1 MVRSPD
7 ADFGYSR
14 LSSRLEALLRAAC
27 RAPSVDATA
36 VVPATRMPSRQ
47 RSRRLDTRVQHVDPP
62 DLTLWPT
69 LRHLYPLWRA
79 QWRLVSFGLTCALIF
94 TGLSLAIPILIQR
107 TIDNAIDGGDT
118 QLLVEYLSVILVIAA
133 VRFAVNFSRR
143 YATARVGIAVEAR
156 LRGMMYDA
164 YLTYPRAFYD
174 RHATGEVISR
184 ATNDIYPVRYFIG
197 WGVVQAIQ
205 SLMMLVGATI
215 VLVSVNPKLTLYA
228 ALAMPP
234 IAVLTFVFAH
244 KVHPISRVVQAKKG
258 HLTEASDEAVV
269 GIEMVQAF
277 GREDDVR
284 ERFRGRAGAVR
295 HETMRQAGV
304 ESRFLPGLIFLP
316 SLAIAAVLYFG
327 GREAIDGN
335 LTIGQFTLFI
345 TLLLQLVWPL
355 EALGW
360 IINLGQR
367 ATAAAS
373 RSFAW
378 LDSIET
384 LPEPAHPTGLPDG
397 PLTVRLEDVRF
408 SYATGSEVL
417 SGVDLDV
424 SPGEIVAVCGATG
437 AGKTSLLNLL
447 PRFYDPT
454 VGRVLIGGV
463 DSREIALS
471 ELRSSVALVTQK
483 AVLFSMPLRDNLLA
497 ARPDADWS
505 EVLAACEA
513 AGVAAFVDVL
523 PDGYDTL
530 IGERGVNLSGGQR
543 QRVALARALIARA
556 RVIVLDD
563 PMSAVDTETERHLVA
578 TLRSAVAG
586 RTVLISGQ
594 RLSTI
599 LVADRAIVLG
609 DGRIVES
616 GLPQDLIRLGGTFA
630 ALFGDEALAA

>member
-1 MVRSPD
+1 M
-7 ADFGYSR
+7 
-14 LSSRLEALLRAAC
+14 
-27 RAPSVDATA
+27 
-36 VVPATRMPSRQ
+36 
-47 RSRRLDTRVQHVDPP
+47 QHVDPP
-62 DLTLWPT
+62 DLPLWPT
-69 LRHLYPLWRA
+69 LRHLFPLWRA
-79 QWRLVSFGLTCALIF
+79 QWRLVIVGLICALIF

-107 TIDNAIDGGDT
+107 TIDNAIDGGDSS
-118 QLLVEYLSVILVIAA
+118 LLLPYLGLITLIAA
-133 VRFAVNFSRR
+133 LRFGVNFTRR
-143 YATARVGIAVEAR
+143 YSTARIGIAVEAR

-164 YLTYPRAFYD
+164 YLGYPRAFYD

-205 SLMMLVGATI
+205 SVMMLIGAAI
-215 VLVSVNPKLTLYA
+215 VLTSVNARLTLYA

-234 IAVLTFVFAH
+234 IAVLTYVFAH
-244 KVHPISRVVQAKKG
+244 KVFPISRVVQAKKG
-258 HLTEASDEAVV
+258 HLTEATDEAVV

-284 ERFRGRAGAVR
+284 ERFGGRAEAVR
-295 HETMRQAGV
+295 HETMRQAGI
-304 ESRFLPGLIFLP
+304 EARFLPGLIFLP
-316 SLAIAAVLYFG
+316 SLGIAAVLYFG
-327 GREAIDGN
+327 GRSAIEGT

-378 LDSIET
+378 LDSIEQ
-384 LPEPAHPTGLPDG
+384 LAEPSQPVLLPDG
-397 PLTVRLEDVRF
+397 PLTIRMENVHF
-408 SYATGSEVL
+408 SYGTGSEVL

-424 SPGEIVAVCGATG
+424 APGEIVAVCGATG

-454 VGRVLIGGV
+454 AGRVLIGGV
-463 DSREIALS
+463 DSRDVAIAD
-471 ELRSSVALVTQK
+471 LRRSVALVTQK
-483 AVLFSMPLRDNLLA
+483 AVLFSVPLRDNLLA
-497 ARPDADWS
+497 ARPDADWVD
-505 EVLAACEA
+505 VLAACEA
-513 AGVAAFVDVL
+513 AGVASFVDGL
-523 PDGYDTL
+523 PNGYDTL

-578 TLRSAVAG
+578 TLRPAVAG
-586 RTVLISGQ
+586 RTVLIAGQ

-599 LVADRAIVLG
+599 LVADRAIVLR
-609 DGRIVES
+609 DGKVVES
-616 GLPQDLIRLGGTFA
+616 GLPQDLIRLGGAFTD
-630 ALFGDEALAA
+630 LFGDEALAA